1 MRPPGSCARSIIIGT
16 LHVTHGFSRRLA
28 LPPKPR
34 ADNWPVT
41 ALRRAFTQGS
51 LYTLFQG
58 LGMAVSL
65 ISFPI
70 LTRILSV
77 EEYGNLALF
86 NATVSILMS
95 VAKCGIT
102 TSFIRAYA
110 GVEPADDNRRRQLYS
125 SALGSSVALGLGIVV
140 VYTVVIFFLGDYF
153 GHALTAIL
161 LIAGLP
167 ILLGDVRDLFFAFL
181 RAEEKVLT
189 LSLVGLVMRVG
200 SVTTGILACVLLL
213 GGLTGYILGVIAF
226 EAAIMLSLGLYFVRR
241 GRFSIKL
248 ISLPAAR
255 QLLIFGAP
263 LLLFELSSL
272 VNDYADRFLINHFL
286 GSAQVGIYSVG
297 YNFAMYVQA
306 MITSPL
312 WMAIFPIYTKIWE
325 SEGPAK
331 TSEFLDVFL
340 NYYLAAAILIV
351 IGVSVTSREL
361 ITLLATPKFAAA
373 AAVTPLVIASVMLYG
388 TTHITAA
395 GFYLA
400 KRTKIIAL
408 LTLSCALINILIN
421 LVLIPAFGILGAAYA
436 TVASYFVLTVL
447 VTAFSR
453 GLLQVKWPLR
463 SLAVYV
469 GAATVSAFLAVHIEQ
484 QNLLTSLLLKAGVTT
499 ASYSSIVLAL
509 DRRLRETGLRLGTEL
524 YRKLCA

>member
-1 MRPPGSCARSIIIGT
+1 
-16 LHVTHGFSRRLA
+16 
-28 LPPKPR
+28 
-34 ADNWPVT
+34 
-41 ALRRAFTQGS
+41 
-51 LYTLFQG
+51 
-58 LGMAVSL
+58 MAVSL

-110 GVEPADDNRRRQLYS
+110 GVETADDDRRRQLYS
-125 SALGSSVALGLGIVV
+125 SAIGTSIALGLGIAI
-140 VYTVVIFFLGDYF
+140 VYTIVIFFLGDYF
-153 GHALTAIL
+153 GRALTAVL

-167 ILLGDVRDLFFAFL
+167 ILIGDVRDLFFAFL
-181 RAEEKVLT
+181 RAEERVLT

-200 SVTTGILACVLLL
+200 SVTTGILASVLLL
-213 GGLTGYILGVIAF
+213 GGLTGYIMGVIVF
-226 EAAIMLSLGLYFVRR
+226 EAVIMLLLGLHFLRR
-241 GRFSIKL
+241 GFFSIRL
-248 ISLPAAR
+248 ISPSVAR

-272 VNDYADRFLINHFL
+272 VNDYADRFLISHFL

-297 YNFAMYVQA
+297 YNLAMYVQG
-306 MITSPL
+306 MITAPL

-340 NYYLAAAILIV
+340 NYYLALAILIV
-351 IGVSVTSREL
+351 VGVTVTSREL

-373 AAVTPLVIASVMLYG
+373 ASITPFVIASVMLYG

-400 KRTKIIAL
+400 KRTKTIAL
-408 LTLSCALINILIN
+408 LTLGCATINILMN
-421 LVLIPAFGILGAAYA
+421 LVLIPAHGILGAAYA
-436 TVASYFVLTVL
+436 TVASYLVLTVL

-453 GLLQVKWPLR
+453 DLLRVKWPLR

-469 GAATVSAFLAVHIEQ
+469 GAAVVSAYLAVHIEHR
-484 QNLLTSLLLKAGVTT
+484 NLLALLLLKSFVTT
-499 ASYSSIVLAL
+499 ASYSMIVLTL
-509 DRRLRETGLRLGTEL
+509 DRRLREAVMRLGAGI
-524 YRKLCA
+524 YRKLRA

>member
-1 MRPPGSCARSIIIGT
+1 
-16 LHVTHGFSRRLA
+16 
-28 LPPKPR
+28 
-34 ADNWPVT
+34 
-41 ALRRAFTQGS
+41 
-51 LYTLFQG
+51 
-58 LGMAVSL
+58 MAVSL

-110 GVEPADDNRRRQLYS
+110 GVETADDDRRRRLYS
-125 SALGSSVALGLGIVV
+125 SAIGASLALGLGIAV
-140 VYTVVIFFLGDYF
+140 VYTIVIFFLGDYF
-153 GHALTAIL
+153 GRALTAVL

-167 ILLGDVRDLFFAFL
+167 ILIGDARDLFFAFL
-181 RAEEKVLT
+181 RAEERVLT

-213 GGLTGYILGVIAF
+213 SGLTGYIVGVIVF
-226 EAAIMLSLGLYFVRR
+226 EAVIMLLLGLHFLRR
-241 GRFSIKL
+241 GLFSFRL
-248 ISLPAAR
+248 VSPPVAR

-272 VNDYADRFLINHFL
+272 VNDYADRFLISHFL

-297 YNFAMYVQA
+297 YNLAMYVQG
-306 MITSPL
+306 MITAPL

-340 NYYLAAAILIV
+340 NYYLALAVLIV
-351 IGVSVTSREL
+351 VGVAVTSREL

-373 AAVTPLVIASVMLYG
+373 ASITPFVIASVMLYG

-400 KRTKIIAL
+400 KRTKTIAL
-408 LTLSCALINILIN
+408 LTLGCATLNILMN
-421 LVLIPAFGILGAAYA
+421 LFLIPAYGILGAAYA
-436 TVASYFVLTVL
+436 TVASYLVLTVL
-447 VTAFSR
+447 VTGFSR
-453 GLLQVKWPLR
+453 GLLRVKWPLR
-463 SLAVYV
+463 SLAIYL
-469 GAATVSAFLAVHIEQ
+469 GAAVVSAYLTIHIEH
-484 QNLLTSLLLKAGVTT
+484 QNLLISLLLKSFVTV
-499 ASYSSIVLAL
+499 ASYSTIVLVL
-509 DRRLRETGLRLGTEL
+509 DSRLRDAALRLGTGI
-524 YRKLCA
+524 YKKLRA

>member
-1 MRPPGSCARSIIIGT
+1 M
-16 LHVTHGFSRRLA
+16 
-28 LPPKPR
+28 
-34 ADNWPVT
+34 T
-41 ALRRAFTQGS
+41 ALRRAFSQGS
-51 LYTLFQG
+51 LYTLFQA
-58 LGMAVSL
+58 LGTAVSL

-102 TSFIRAYA
+102 TSFIRSYA
-110 GVEPADDNRRRQLYS
+110 AVETGDDDRQRQLYS
-125 SALGSSVALGLGIVV
+125 SAFGASVVMGLGIAV
-140 VYTVVIFFLGDYF
+140 VYTIVIFFLGDYF
-153 GHALTAIL
+153 GRALTAVL

-167 ILLGDVRDLFFAFL
+167 ILIGDLRDLFSAFL
-181 RAEEKVLT
+181 RAQEKVLT

-200 SVTTGILACVLLL
+200 SVTTGIFACVILL
-213 GGLTGYILGVIAF
+213 GGLTGYIVGVIVF
-226 EAAIMLSLGLYFVRR
+226 EAAIVLLLGLHFARR
-241 GRFSIKL
+241 GLFSL
-248 ISLPAAR
+248 RLVSPSVAR
-255 QLLIFGAP
+255 QLLIFGMP

-272 VNDYADRFLINHFL
+272 VNDYADRFLIRHFL

-297 YNFAMYVQA
+297 YNFAMYVQG
-306 MITSPL
+306 MITAPL

-340 NYYLAAAILIV
+340 NYYLALAILII

-373 AAVTPLVIASVMLYG
+373 ASVTPFVIASVMLYG

-395 GFYLA
+395 GFYLV
-400 KRTKIIAL
+400 KRTKTIAL

-421 LVLIPAFGILGAAYA
+421 LVLIPAYGILGAAYA
-436 TVASYFVLTVL
+436 TVASYFILTVL
-447 VTAFSR
+447 ITFFSR
-453 GLLQVKWPLR
+453 DLLRVKWPLR

-469 GAATVSAFLAVHIEQ
+469 GAAMVSAFLAIHIEH
-484 QNLLTSLLLKAGVTT
+484 QNLFISLLLKSSVTT
-499 ASYSSIVLAL
+499 ASYAMIVLSL
-509 DRRLRETGLRLGTEL
+509 DRRLRDTAVRLGTGL
-524 YRKLCA
+524 YRKLRA